1 MSSRSQHSTAGL
13 PPVLPPASECA
24 EWRALSAH
32 RDRMEQRHLR
42 ELFDAD
48 SGRAER
54 FSLEHGDWFL
64 DYSKNRIDGETLTL
78 LLDLAHARQLPQR
91 MEALFGGERINRS
104 ERRAVSHMALRS
116 TPDRPFSI
124 DGEDVSADVESV
136 LSRMSD
142 FARRVR
148 SGDWKG
154 STGKRIRHVVNIG
167 IGGSDLGPRMAAKA
181 LAPYADAGLDVRFVA
196 NVDGADLMG
205 ALRDLAPEETLFI
218 VCSKTFTTQETMAN
232 AMSAR
237 AWLVEGLQD
246 ESAVSHHF
254 VAVSTQL
261 EKAAS
266 FGIPSA
272 QVFGFWDWVGGRYSL
287 TSAVGLSLMLWVGE
301 DSFRE
306 MLSGFH
312 SMDEHFRTAPL
323 AENMPVLLGLLGVWY
338 SSFFGCG
345 SHCIVPY
352 SEDLAQFP
360 AYLQQL
366 DMESNGKRVDDAGRE
381 VDYPTGPVVFGQTGT
396 NGQHAF
402 FQLLHQGTQWVPCDF
417 IGFSQS
423 HEPLGSHHDI
433 LMAHFMAQTR
443 ALAFGRSAEELEA
456 QGVDS
461 RLVPHRTFPGNRP
474 SNTLLAPRLTPSAL
488 GQLIALYEH
497 RVFVEGAIWGIN
509 SFDLW
514 GVELGKS
521 LAESILPDL
530 DGLLDPGSGHDG
542 STDQLIQRYR
552 GQRRSLPPEEE

>member
-1 MSSRSQHSTAGL
+1 MSADSPDPAPGL
-13 PPVLPPASECA
+13 PPVLPPASECP
-24 EWRALSAH
+24 EWHALSAH
-32 RDRMEQRHLR
+32 RDQMAQRHLSS
-42 ELFDAD
+42 LFEAD

-54 FSLEHGDWFL
+54 FSLSHGEWFL

-78 LLDLAHARQLPQR
+78 LLDLAHARGLPR
-91 MEALFGGERINRS
+91 RIEALFGGEKINRS
-104 ERRAVSHMALRS
+104 EGRAVAHMALRS
-116 TPDRPFSI
+116 APGGPSTVA
-124 DGEDVSADVESV
+124 GKDVSAEVDEV
-136 LSRMSD
+136 LSRMSE

-154 STGKRIRHVVNIG
+154 ATGKRIRHVVNLG
-167 IGGSDLGPRMAAKA
+167 IGGSDLGPRMAAQA
-181 LAPYADAGLDVRFVA
+181 LTPYADPSLDVRFVA
-196 NVDGADLMG
+196 NVDGADLSG
-205 ALRDLAPEETLFI
+205 AIQDLSPEETLFI

-232 AMSAR
+232 ARSAR
-237 AWLVEGLQD
+237 TWLVEGLKD
-246 ESAVSHHF
+246 EGAVSRHF

-261 EKAAS
+261 EKAAD

-301 DSFRE
+301 ESFGE
-306 MLSGFH
+306 LLAGFH

-323 AENMPVLLGLLGVWY
+323 AENMPVILGLLGVWY
-338 SSFFGCG
+338 SSFFECG

-352 SEDLAQFP
+352 SEHLGQFP

-366 DMESNGKRVDDAGRE
+366 DMESNGKRVDEAGRV

-396 NGQHAF
+396 NAQHAF

-423 HEPLGSHHDI
+423 HHGLGAHHDI

-461 RLVPHRTFPGNRP
+461 DLVPHRSFPGNRP
-474 SNTLLAPRLTPSAL
+474 SNTLLATRLTPSAL
-488 GQLIALYEH
+488 GQLISLYEH

-509 SFDLW
+509 SFDQW
-514 GVELGKS
+514 GVELGKT
-521 LAESILPDL
+521 LAEAILPDL
-530 DGLLDPGSGHDG
+530 TEDSLSVSSHDG
-542 STDQLIQRYR
+542 STDQLIRKYR
-552 GQRRSLPPEEE
+552 SSRR